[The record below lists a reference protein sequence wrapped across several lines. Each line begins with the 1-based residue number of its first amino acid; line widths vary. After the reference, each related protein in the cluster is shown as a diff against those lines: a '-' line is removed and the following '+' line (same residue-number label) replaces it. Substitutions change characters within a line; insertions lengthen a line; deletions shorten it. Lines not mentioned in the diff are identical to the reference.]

1 MHKRRKKRQSRAGRI
16 CVSFMVLALTAIL
29 SVQIVRLYH
38 KDQSYQEQEA
48 QLQAQLEEEQQRA
61 EDLEEQEE
69 YIGSDEYVEDMA
81 RTKLGMVYEDEIQFR
96 EE

>member
-1 MHKRRKKRQSRAGRI
+1 MHNRRKRRKSRAGRI

-29 SVQIVRLYH
+29 SVQIVRLYQ

-61 EDLEEQEE
+61 EDLEEQEA

-81 RTKLGMVYEDEIQFR
+81 RTKLGMVYEDEILFR